1 LTKSTLSDKVN
12 CDPLKAKNDAKTLL
26 PLTLTLSLQGRGQAI
41 HSSSKAG
48 STLAHFDK
56 KERKIM
62 KAAIHQ
68 SALEIVQGDITQQ
81 EIAAIGNA
89 ANSALAGG
97 GGVDGAIH
105 RAGGPTLMSELKSKY
120 KECPTGSAVIT
131 SGGNLKAKYVI
142 HAVGPR
148 YSGSSRDA
156 ELLSGAYRKSLELCT
171 QNKIDS
177 IAFPSIS
184 TGIYGY
190 PVEEASRI
198 ALKTVADYL
207 KEHPEIKL
215 VRFVLF
221 DSRTFEVYK
230 EALQELSQLKK

>member
-1 LTKSTLSDKVN
+1 
-12 CDPLKAKNDAKTLL
+12 
-26 PLTLTLSLQGRGQAI
+26 
-41 HSSSKAG
+41 
-48 STLAHFDK
+48 
-56 KERKIM
+56 M
-62 KAAIHQ
+62 KATVQKSI
-68 SALEIVQGDITQQ
+68 LEIVRGDITQQ
-81 EIAAIGNA
+81 DIEAVGNA

-105 RAGGPTLMSELKSKY
+105 RAGGPTLMSELKAKY
-120 KECPTGSAVIT
+120 KGCPTGSAVIT

-148 YSGSSRDA
+148 YSASPRDP
-156 ELLSGAYRKSLELCT
+156 ELLSSAYQKSLELCT
-171 QNKIDS
+171 QNKISS

-198 ALKTVADYL
+198 ALKTIMDYL
-207 KEHPEIKL
+207 KNHPEIKL

-221 DSRTFEVYK
+221 DSNTFEIYQ
-230 EALQELSQLKK
+230 EALKELTKAL